1 MTFFKFYS
9 FLTFFAVTTVIIACN
24 RQNSATE
31 NNPYNQ
37 YISHCDTIISLDDF
51 KVFESQIT
59 AVKDSVVILST
70 EYVLYAYD
78 LAEGKLNEL
87 ITVGDGPNC
96 VVDFTSIGLSE
107 TDNVWVYDGNVGKYI
122 TVRLDNLSKETVMM
136 PKLRMLNELQP
147 ISDQRFIGVPYGKSV
162 GYYLFNKEGEVI
174 DSLAYFPPKP
184 KNVSDWTHTFACS
197 GHIAISADGHHF
209 ARSVAKDGGIDFF
222 KYDNDRI
229 SHIARYA
236 EFDMDYSTD
245 GNKEYPV
252 PVTTDKS
259 GCGYYSVANTPDGFI
274 ALFSSSPIHENRD
287 FAATEIHSF
296 SNDGTLKNKIKLDFP
311 ITSIAFDTATNQVFG
326 VSAAADDN
334 ESCYLIKFSI

>member
-1 MTFFKFYS
+1 MTITKYSAFFS
-9 FLTFFAVTTVIIACN
+9 VFAALTVIFGCN
-24 RQNSATE
+24 RLDSSTE
-31 NNPYNQ
+31 SNFFDKH
-37 YISHCDTIISLDDF
+37 ISHCDTIVSLDDLNI
-51 KVFESQIT
+51 FEPKIT
-59 AVKDSVVILST
+59 AAKDSTVVLST
-70 EYVLYAYD
+70 ENVLYAYD
-78 LAEGKLNEL
+78 FATRNLTEL
-87 ITVGDGPNC
+87 ISVGDGPNS

-107 TDNVWVYDGNVGKYI
+107 TGNVWVYDGNVGKYI
-122 TVRLDNLSKETVMM
+122 TVRLDDLSKEMAMT
-136 PKLRMLNELQP
+136 PTLRMLNELQP

-162 GYYLFNKEGEVI
+162 GFYLFNKEGEVI

-197 GHIAISADGHHF
+197 GPIAISADGHHF
-209 ARSVAKDGGIDFF
+209 ARSVTKDGGIDFF
-222 KYDNDRI
+222 KYENDRI
-229 SHIARYA
+229 SHISRYA

-259 GCGYYSVANTPDGFI
+259 KCGYYSVANTPDGFI

-296 SNDGTLKNKIKLDFP
+296 SNDGILKNKIKLDFP
-311 ITSIAFDTATNQVFG
+311 ITSIAFDTATNKVFG
-326 VSAAADDN
+326 VSAATDDN